1 MALQS
6 ELKMKNSSWYKDDAD
21 TRYFDWKVLRIS
33 VTVQYLYHQQG
44 KWQMKNWVMVVMAER
59 KVNDDVVIVDERMT
73 LKNAF
78 ALCCHARMR
87 I

>member
-6 ELKMKNSSWYKDDAD
+6 ELKMKNSSWYKDYAD

-33 VTVQYLYHQQG
+33 VTVQYLYQQD
-44 KWQMKNWVMVVMAER
+44 KWQMRKWVMAER

-78 ALCCHARMR
+78 AL
-87 I
+87 